1 MACTPIINVA
11 QADCTKGAC
20 SICGTDW
27 FARANEPWMG
37 CTSLWAHP
45 LISPNNHE
53 HPCWGSS
60 KHTNMSSMDM
70 LGGCLHCVPIT
81 LQWSRAT
88 IHTMCNMCIRF
99 GTIGFSYNDMWNTKA
114 GIMYVYS
121 WMSAMW
127 VIVAHP
133 AYVSFEDT
141 LAQSKRCFFVG
152 NFFCQGHHKWQWIG
166 PTTRLC
172 EDRRS

>member
-1 MACTPIINVA
+1 MLHKPTAPKGLVVFAGRTDLHVPMSLGWAAHHFGHTRSFHPTTMNILVDGVLSIQTCHPWTCWVGASNV
-11 QADCTKGAC
+11 
-20 SICGTDW
+20 
-27 FARANEPWMG
+27 
-37 CTSLWAHP
+37 
-45 LISPNNHE
+45 
-53 HPCWGSS
+53 
-60 KHTNMSSMDM
+60 
-70 LGGCLHCVPIT
+70 CLHCVAIT